1 MPMPPKNKPAASDPA
16 SREPHA
22 ADAKE
27 PATANLGTEISA
39 GLTGAQLVMGRVVG
53 ATAAVQPSADR
64 SEALASET
72 PAQAAGAALTDPSG
86 NAEQSDVPLIS
97 RAHAAGNGDRS
108 SFMDFI
114 AGAAPVE
121 GAAALSH
128 DPLADSPPQ
137 SLNQPEPAPVSEPQA
152 SSSAARPEAVSRS
165 DAGESAYPPQAMDNA
180 IALLVERLDAALQDA
195 QKGFQSRRGI
205 VVGEAAGRIAA
216 ESESYGFRVLA
227 RMARCVERVAKA
239 DDLNALKDLLPEL
252 AVAVE
257 RNRIALTPRK

>member
-1 MPMPPKNKPAASDPA
+1 M
-16 SREPHA
+16 
-22 ADAKE
+22 
-27 PATANLGTEISA
+27 
-39 GLTGAQLVMGRVVG
+39 
-53 ATAAVQPSADR
+53 
-64 SEALASET
+64 
-72 PAQAAGAALTDPSG
+72 
-86 NAEQSDVPLIS
+86 
-97 RAHAAGNGDRS
+97 
-108 SFMDFI
+108 
-114 AGAAPVE
+114 
-121 GAAALSH
+121 SH

-227 RMARCVERVAKA
+227 RMARCVERAAKA